1 MVRSMTGFGRAKLTI
16 DGLDVTV
23 EIKSVNHRY
32 FEFTSRLPRGCNFLE
47 EKLKSFCAQYITRGK
62 VEASVMIDDCGEG
75 NTEVEVNSAYA
86 AALVSKLNKTAEELH
101 IENDVK
107 MSSLIL
113 LPDFLNVK
121 KRTLPDE
128 TVTAAVLKTAEEAVG
143 GFVEMRE
150 TEGARLKSDI
160 NGRTDFILKQVEFI
174 DERSPKTVAA
184 YRERLEKKIKELLG
198 DKTVDE
204 QRLLTETAIFA
215 DKVAVAEETVRL
227 KSHITQL
234 NDLLNA
240 GGAVGRKL
248 DFIVQEMNRE
258 TNTIGSKAQDAE
270 ITRAVVDMKSEIEKI
285 REQIQNIE

>member
-86 AALVSKLNKTAEELH
+86 AALVSKLKKTAEELH

-150 TEGARLKSDI
+150 TEGARLKGDI